1 MALDGL
7 ISTVFFSLYVDMITL
22 SHPVELAFLYAD
34 NKAILAT
41 FRKPTPL
48 VSYLESYLNDLH
60 RGLNGESP

>member
-1 MALDGL
+1 
-7 ISTVFFSLYVDMITL
+7 MITL